1 MNKLE
6 SKYGL
11 MAVSVSAVL
20 AALIIWQIA
29 GTYGGLFWLLPPSEI
44 LSATWSETINGA
56 LPAAAAQTL
65 LIALIGVVVGSVL
78 GVAVGALMGYY
89 DAWNAVL
96 DPLVK
101 IGFAAPLVML
111 VPVISIYFGMGTTA
125 KIAFT
130 VLFCIF
136 IVIINT
142 AAGLREVP
150 DEVMEMARA
159 FEVTPRAMMAR
170 ILIPWAGPYILTGI
184 RMSVGRSIQ
193 GALIADLFLR
203 AEGLG
208 LYMIKAGSSFE
219 LDHLYAA
226 VLVLTVLG
234 ALVMSMAK
242 AGENRLL
249 AWKTA

>member
-1 MNKLE
+1 MNFL
-6 SKYGL
+6 SSFFDTQQFAPHGQCL
-11 MAVSVSAVL
+11 L
-20 AALIIWQIA
+20 WQ
-29 GTYGGLFWLLPPSEI
+29 PD
-44 LSATWSETINGA
+44 
-56 LPAAAAQTL
+56 L
-65 LIALIGVVVGSVL
+65 LILYTVSDAAIALAYFSIPL
-78 GVAVGALMGYY
+78 AL
-89 DAWNAVL
+89 AW
-96 DPLVK
+96 
-101 IGFAAPLVML
+101 F
-111 VPVISIYFGMGTTA
+111 VI
-125 KIAFT
+125 KRRDIAFRWVF

-159 FEVTPRAMMAR
+159 FEVRPRAMLAR